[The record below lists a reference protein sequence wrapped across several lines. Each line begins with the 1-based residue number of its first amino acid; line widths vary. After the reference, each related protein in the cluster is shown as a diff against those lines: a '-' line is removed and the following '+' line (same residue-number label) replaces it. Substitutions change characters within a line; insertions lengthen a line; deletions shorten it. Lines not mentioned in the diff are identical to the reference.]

1 MVSLFGCMEGGSVSC
16 SVGSADG
23 STDGVLLGVEVG
35 IVGGEFDGSVLGVGL
50 GTSNHDG
57 KAIGAKVGK
66 LLDNTEGGSEIELIV
81 AWMGDCLI
89 FQV

>member
-1 MVSLFGCMEGGSVSC
+1 MEGGSGGC

-23 STDGVLLGVEVG
+23 SMVGVLLGVEVG

-50 GTSNHDG
+50 GTRNHSD

-66 LLDNTEGGSEIELIV
+66 LLDSTEVGSEVELIA
-81 AWMGDCLI
+81 AWMGDCLV
-89 FQV
+89 FRG